1 MLTKFAFRNILRN
14 RRRSL
19 LTILSMGFGFFL
31 LGLMLAIS
39 EGSYSN
45 MIKLFTS
52 DKTGHVQ
59 IHADNYLA
67 RPAFNKTINNTN
79 ELFATL
85 EQRTDVVAFA
95 PRIFAPSLAYGNVK
109 SFPAQVVGIDPIRE
123 AQTTHLKQKITQ
135 GQWLKSEPNS
145 EGYFE
150 AILGYSI
157 ARNLNLNI
165 GDELVLISQG
175 IDGSIANDIFI
186 VSAIVGDKTSNERL
200 NIYLSL
206 NAMNSFIFTY
216 NQAHEIAIRLNN
228 YSDAELVANELN
240 AALPVPLNA
249 APWQEVENAF
259 YRGMQT
265 DKKSSYYSV
274 GIIIFIVA
282 IGVLN
287 SILMSTLERT
297 REFGVLRAIGTAP
310 KDIFQLIMLESG
322 LLALISCVLG
332 TLFAL
337 PCVLYFKT
345 IGISLPEPINMGG
358 ISFQTL
364 YAELNLF
371 SATTPFIVVLASTLI
386 VSLYPALRAA
396 KISPLKAMQAI

>member
-14 RRRSL
+14 RRRSI

-31 LGLMLAIS
+31 LGIMLS
-39 EGSYSN
+39 LTEGSYSN
-45 MIKLFTS
+45 MIELFTN

-59 IHADNYLA
+59 IHARNYLA

-79 ELFATL
+79 DLIATL
-85 EQRTDVVAFA
+85 EQRTDVIALA
-95 PRIFAPSLAYGNVK
+95 PRIFAPSLAYGDVK

-123 AQTTHLKQKITQ
+123 AQTTHLKRKVKR
-135 GQWLKSEPNS
+135 GEWLKSEANS
-145 EGYFE
+145 QGYFN
-150 AILGYSI
+150 AMLGYSI

-165 GDELVLISQG
+165 GDELILISQG

-186 VSAIVGDKTSNERL
+186 VSAIIGDKNSSERL
-200 NIYLSL
+200 NVYLSL
-206 NAMNSFIFTY
+206 NAMDSFIFTH
-216 NQAHEIAIRLNN
+216 NQTHEIAMRLSH
-228 YSDAELVANELN
+228 YSDAEQVANELN
-240 AALPVPLNA
+240 NILPVPLKA
-249 APWQEVENAF
+249 ASWQKVESAF

-265 DKKSSYYSV
+265 DKKSNYYSV

-297 REFGVLRAIGTAP
+297 REFGVLRAIGTSP
-310 KDIFQLIMLESG
+310 NDIFQLIMLESG
-322 LLALISCVLG
+322 MLALISCALG

-337 PCVLYFKT
+337 PCILYLQN
-345 IGISLPEPINMGG
+345 IGITLPEPINMGG
-358 ISFQTL
+358 IAFQTL
-364 YAELNLF
+364 FGELNLF
-371 SATTPFIVVLASTLI
+371 SATTPFIVVLASTLL

-396 KISPLKAMQAI
+396 KISPLKAMQAL